1 MYLVDTNIFLEVLLA
16 GSRKNECIQFLT
28 AIKNGVKVGVITDF
42 SVHSILVIME
52 GVGKRDQL
60 KIFLGSLLAYKG
72 LRVYATE
79 LTDEIDAIDVSY
91 DVKMDLDDAIQYHVA
106 SKLKAEAIVSFDKHF
121 DGLKIPRLEPSQT
134 AT

>member
-16 GSRKNECIQFLT
+16 GSRKNECMQFLT

-60 KIFLGSLLAYKG
+60 KIFLGSLLVYKG

-79 LTDEIDAIDVSY
+79 LIDEIDAIDVSY

-106 SKLKAEAIVSFDKHF
+106 SKVKAEAIVSFDKHF

>member
-16 GSRKNECIQFLT
+16 GPRKNECIQFLT

-52 GVGKRDQL
+52 GVGKREQL

>member
-16 GSRKNECIQFLT
+16 GPRKNECIQFLT

-42 SVHSILVIME
+42 SVHSILIIME

-72 LRVYATE
+72 LQVYATE

>member
-16 GSRKNECIQFLT
+16 GPRKNECIQFLT

-60 KIFLGSLLAYKG
+60 KIFLGSLLVYKG

-121 DGLKIPRLEPSQT
+121 DGLRIPRLEPSQT

>member
-16 GSRKNECIQFLT
+16 GPRKSECIQFLT
-28 AIKNGVKVGVITDF
+28 AIRNGVKVGVITDF

-72 LRVYATE
+72 LQVYATE

-121 DGLKIPRLEPSQT
+121 DGLRIPRLEPSQT

>member
-28 AIKNGVKVGVITDF
+28 AVKNGVKVGVITDF

-52 GVGKRDQL
+52 GVGKREQL

-79 LTDEIDAIDVSY
+79 LTDEIEAIDVSY
-91 DVKMDLDDAIQYHVA
+91 DVKMDLNDAIQYHVA

-121 DGLKIPRLEPSQT
+121 DGLRIPRLEPSQT